1 MKEILLINPRRSK
14 PKKKRSG
21 KKTGVK
27 AMAGKKKTSK
37 PRKRRKATSSAAPK
51 RRRASTKRTT
61 RRRRRNP
68 QSPKRAALNLLS
80 GKALFG
86 MAADA
91 SKQFG
96 GHLACQFAAK
106 KFAAGGGANEAWNW
120 KNYLFGL
127 LGTSVAAYGAEMIK
141 RGSGRDFMTGG
152 LSYLMLK
159 AFVSELG
166 PRSPWVDT
174 YFGDPAAYGYGT
186 GLQADL
192 PGGYIE
198 GTDGNMY
205 QPGDSYYGEDGEVY
219 LLGQDGMWRPTTDDY
234 RNPEL
239 LGLGDGM
246 VPRGDLGDA
255 VFPVGPLGEDP
266 YQSYY
271 NRMGEETDPY
281 SATFFRA

>member
-21 KKTGVK
+21 KQGVK
-27 AMAGKKKTSK
+27 AMAAKKKSTSK
-37 PRKRRKATSSAAPK
+37 PRKRRKTTSAAPK

-61 RRRRRNP
+61 RRRRRRNP

-80 GKALFG
+80 AKSLFG

-106 KFAAGGGANEAWNW
+106 KFADGGGANENWGW

-159 AFVSELG
+159 AFVGEAG
-166 PRSPWVDT
+166 PRFPWVET
-174 YFGDPAAYGYGT
+174 YFGDPTAYGYGT
-186 GLQADL
+186 GLQGDDF
-192 PGGYIE
+192 PGQYL
-198 GTDGNMY
+198 GTDGNY
-205 QPGDSYYGEDGEVY
+205 YTPGDSYYGEDGEVY
-219 LLGQDGMWRPTTDDY
+219 LLGQDGMWRPTSDDY

-246 VPRGDLGDA
+246 VDRGSLGDS

-266 YQSYY
+266 YQSYF
-271 NRMGEETDPY
+271 NRMGEDADPY
-281 SATFFRA
+281 SATFFRN